1 MPPTETKG
9 PGNDGSEGS
18 FFGTSTRVR
27 RRRWLGWIAFF
38 VAPFLVL
45 GVLLW
50 PETPDLPLE
59 YWDSNCAIDYHA
71 EFVPGDYVQGSA
83 VLGGPTLSLGR
94 ELSLN
99 RKLGSH
105 RLELELEL
113 IAVTETEVVFGFRG
127 QQKRESESFI
137 LPVENE
143 SSEIR
148 VPLGGSHRVE
158 PWPGLD
164 LHIAFV
170 PDRGKGWRHH
180 WQRWDQNFDFSFLHW
195 LDP

>member
-1 MPPTETKG
+1 MPRTEDQTPGGDASEDRSSDATK
-9 PGNDGSEGS
+9 
-18 FFGTSTRVR
+18 RVR

-38 VAPFLVL
+38 LAPFLIL
-45 GVLLW
+45 AALFW
-50 PETPDLPLE
+50 PETPDLPLD
-59 YWDSNCAIDYHA
+59 YWGSNCAIDYHA
-71 EFVPGDYVQGSA
+71 EFLPGDYVEGSA

-105 RLELELEL
+105 RLELDLEL
-113 IAVTETEVVFGFRG
+113 IAVTDTEAVFGFRG

-137 LPVENE
+137 LPVQDEL
-143 SSEIR
+143 SEIR
-148 VPLGGSHRVE
+148 VPLGGSHRIE

-180 WQRWDQNFDFSFLHW
+180 WKRWDQNFDLSFLDW
-195 LDP
+195 LW